1 MIPVFFTCECYI
13 GLFFQGDDSGDKS
26 VPTGWELTATDA
38 NTEEGEEEN
47 GGEEVG
53 GVCYVNLA
61 GLREEDGFYGGVEES
76 ELLGGRDCKLVNIGE
91 SE

>member
-26 VPTGWELTATDA
+26 VSTGWELTTTDA
-38 NTEEGEEEN
+38 NTEKGEEEN
-47 GGEEVG
+47 GGEEIG

-61 GLREEDGFYGGVEES
+61 GLREEDGLYGGVEDS
-76 ELLGGRDCKLVNIGE
+76 ELLGGRY
-91 SE
+91 